1 MRILVI
7 PYQVRIEQIVNLNK
21 QQFAPNHPKK
31 DPLPNL
37 SAYRAYMHPDE
48 VRKRERE
55 ALPPLKNDNGTFR
68 IMISGS

>member
-1 MRILVI
+1 M
-7 PYQVRIEQIVNLNK
+7 
-21 QQFAPNHPKK
+21 
-31 DPLPNL
+31 PNL